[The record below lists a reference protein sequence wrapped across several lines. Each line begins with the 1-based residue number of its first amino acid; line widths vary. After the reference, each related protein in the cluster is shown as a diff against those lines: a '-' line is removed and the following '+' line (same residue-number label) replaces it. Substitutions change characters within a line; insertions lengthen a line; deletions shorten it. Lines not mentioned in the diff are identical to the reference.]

1 LKPPYFYLHEVGSVG
16 QFFNFADNDVEGG
29 VSASM
34 HWFAQKLNDP
44 GLLWNEQK
52 TLEALVNEPVDP
64 ESGGDRMLALM
75 LTWAQPISKV
85 DAPKDIFWT
94 GNGDSPIVLS
104 RSAWDKE
111 ATFIGTKG
119 GSPST
124 NHGHMDVGSF
134 VLDMFD
140 ERWAVDLGPQSYH
153 SLESKDIDLWNRA
166 QDSERW
172 TVFRLNNHSHS
183 TLAVNGLLQQIKGH
197 APIVHVDGE
206 AEYPNAVIDMT
217 AVYEGQLKRTRRG
230 FIRGEKWVRIQ
241 DEVVTLDKKST
252 VRWGM
257 TTRARVSLVD
267 ATTSTLKQGGK
278 EITLTVISPKNVTL
292 QVVSVEL
299 PLPDYNVENPN
310 TRRIEFNVPV
320 PASSEET
327 IIVEMSGAART
338 TEQFPVVSPLSQWI
352 KKPAAN

>member
-1 LKPPYFYLHEVGSVG
+1 
-16 QFFNFADNDVEGG
+16 
-29 VSASM
+29 M
-34 HWFAQKLNDP
+34 
-44 GLLWNEQK
+44 
-52 TLEALVNEPVDP
+52 
-64 ESGGDRMLALM
+64 
-75 LTWAQPISKV
+75 
-85 DAPKDIFWT
+85 
-94 GNGDSPIVLS
+94 
-104 RSAWDKE
+104 
-111 ATFIGTKG
+111 
-119 GSPST
+119 
-124 NHGHMDVGSF
+124 
-134 VLDMFD
+134 
-140 ERWAVDLGPQSYH
+140 
-153 SLESKDIDLWNRA
+153 
-166 QDSERW
+166 
-172 TVFRLNNHSHS
+172 
-183 TLAVNGLLQQIKGH
+183 
-197 APIVHVDGE
+197 DGE